1 MAETLKIPIFA
12 IDYRLAPKTTFPNN
26 VKDCITG
33 LYWIFQF
40 IKQTYNIEVEKFV
53 IIGDSSGGNFATSL
67 VYWLIENKK
76 KLPCFL
82 SLCYPCMRIRYNTF
96 TPSMLLILKEL
107 LLSYG
112 SMDIILH
119 SYLDDPVYCNMDPYV
134 SPVLA
139 CDKLL
144 KDMPEVFIYC
154 GTIDPLY
161 DDCVRFIQ
169 KLTKLDK
176 KCKIMSFEHQGHG
189 LLSKR
194 KSYLPVKPFFDM
206 VTQDILKSLY
216 NENNFEENI

>member
-1 MAETLKIPIFA
+1 MAEVLKIPIFA

-26 VKDCITG
+26 IKDCVAG
-33 LYWIFQF
+33 LFWIFQF
-40 IKQTYNIEVEKFV
+40 IKETYNVEVENFV
-53 IIGDSSGGNFATSL
+53 IMGDSSGGNFATSL

-96 TPSMLLILKEL
+96 TPSMLLILEEL

-119 SYLDDPVYCNMDPYV
+119 SYLDDAIYCNMDPFV

-139 CDKLL
+139 ESELL
-144 KDMPEVFIYC
+144 KLMPYTAIYV

-161 DDCVRFIQ
+161 DDSVRFIQ
-169 KLTKLDK
+169 KLTKLNR
-176 KCKIMSFEHQGHG
+176 KCKLISFEHQGHG
-189 LLSKR
+189 LLNKPQDF
-194 KSYLPVKPFFDM
+194 LPAKPFFDT
-206 VTQDILKSLY
+206 VTRDILRSI
-216 NENNFEENI
+216 NNANN